1 MGQKWKQDQ
10 LEHGVSNGLGLARI
24 RKYAKKHEREWCS
37 GPEGVCEEV
46 VTLDC
51 GYFKKVG

>member
-10 LEHGVSNGLGLARI
+10 LEHGVSNGLSLARI